1 MASPTPV
8 GRALLSPFLLHPR
21 ALLVA
26 LLAGGLAC
34 LPNGT
39 TTTTGTGSGG
49 TGATAG
55 TTGTAGGAAG
65 GSTGSGAATGSAAGT
80 TGTGTGTAGSGS
92 GGTSATGTAGTTAS
106 GTAGAGAAGRGGSSG
121 TTGAAGTAA
130 GGRGG
135 SGGGTAG
142 TTGAAGATAGT
153 GGGSSTVSVLT
164 NRYDNV
170 RNGANT
176 AETALTVSTVGGG
189 KFGLLYSRMVDGH
202 VYAQPLYMSGLTVG
216 GAKHNVL
223 FVETEHDTVFA
234 FDADDPNASTPLW
247 MKSLGTPMRTYPG
260 TENQPVVTPYTV
272 SCRDMYPETGIT
284 STPVID
290 PATNRM
296 YVVTKN
302 FENNAYHQRL
312 HALDVTT
319 GNEASG
325 SPVEISGA
333 VPGTGEGGD
342 GTTVTFD
349 PYHHMNRTGLL
360 LFGGNVFIAYAS
372 HCDDDPY
379 HGWLFAYSAS
389 TLAQTGIFNTTP
401 NGQWGG
407 IWQSGMGLVTD
418 GTDIYFCAGNGD
430 FDAAGKGAQLGL
442 SVARVHLGASGFSLV
457 DWFTPNNAASMNTND
472 YDYTTAAVLLP
483 NPKVIVMG
491 GKDGNI
497 NVLDPTNLGKFS
509 SSSNNV
515 LQQFSVGGH
524 THGSPVYW
532 NGPSGPTVYLWP
544 ESANLRAYHFNG
556 NKITTTAV
564 TQYTGATPTHPG
576 GTLSLSANGATAGSG
591 VLWATFTSTKIDT
604 TSGHMGD
611 AWHYVVPGVLYAFDA
626 ANLATPIW
634 MSTTNKARDDLGN
647 LAKFNAPVV
656 ANGKVFVA
664 SQVAPASD
672 VATTAGGK
680 IQVYGLLP

>member
-8 GRALLSPFLLHPR
+8 GRDLRWPFPNDAR
-21 ALLVA
+21 AVFVALVA

-34 LPNGT
+34 LPNSGT
-39 TTTTGTGSGG
+39 TTPTPGSGG
-49 TGATAG
+49 TGASAG
-55 TTGTAGGAAG
+55 T
-65 GSTGSGAATGSAAGT
+65 
-80 TGTGTGTAGSGS
+80 
-92 GGTSATGTAGTTAS
+92 TGTAGTTAS
-106 GTAGAGAAGRGGSSG
+106 GRGGAAGGAAGATGGSGTGVAGAGTAGASASGTAGTSASGSAGTGAGGGTAGSTGTAGAGGR
-121 TTGAAGTAA
+121 
-130 GGRGG
+130 
-135 SGGGTAG
+135 GGGTAG
-142 TTGAAGATAGT
+142 TTGTAGTSAAGA
-153 GGGSSTVSVLT
+153 GGSSMVSVLT

-176 AETALTVSTVGGG
+176 AETTLTVSAVGGG

-202 VYAQPLYMSGLTVG
+202 VYAQPLYMAGLTIG

-234 FDADDPNASTPLW
+234 FDADDASASTPLW

-260 TENQPVVTPYTV
+260 TENQPVVTPFTV

-296 YVVTKN
+296 YVVAKN
-302 FENNAYHQRL
+302 FEGNVYHQRL

-319 GNEASG
+319 GNEVSG
-325 SPVEISGA
+325 SPVEITGS
-333 VPGTGEGGD
+333 VPGTGEGGN

-349 PYHHMNRTGLL
+349 PYHHLNRTGLL

-680 IQVYGLLP
+680 IQAYGLLP